1 MHRNVRPINNHRMRL
16 TCARHTGRVPMGP
29 RTHVPPPACSAPGK
43 AAPGRQP
50 GVVRKLLRYLRAKS
64 GNPGA
69 SRTPADCPTSH
80 RHIAGGGQCQSR
92 TREKKQPANRK
103 LRDTKNPGPGPRPRR
118 KNDSEEAKDLVGRR
132 KSRSVRRC
140 PVLPMA
146 GRPRS
151 RCECPGQRS
160 PTRLGRC
167 RTTGCLPC
175 GETRCTDDAHT
186 GGSRS

>member
-1 MHRNVRPINNHRMRL
+1 MRGIPDEFRWVPEH
-16 TCARHTGRVPMGP
+16 TCHHLPVPAVAHGGPWAPTGCCPEIAA
-29 RTHVPPPACSAPGK
+29 VPPCEIRE
-43 AAPGRQP
+43 PGR
-50 GVVRKLLRYLRAKS
+50 
-64 GNPGA
+64 N
-69 SRTPADCPTSH
+69 RTPADCPASH
-80 RHIAGGGQCQSR
+80 RHIVGGGQCQSR
-92 TREKKQPANRK
+92 TRAQQQPANRK